1 MHIDAYIL
9 NPQPAQAAATCRA
22 TLLGRNFK
30 LRWSRILPMECLG
43 LSWDK
48 YWIATLKQHYVGI
61 FQVMLA
67 FTAKATAE
75 DVLRQVQKTEKLLN
89 KKGPFPIIWAICFCF
104 HVSVYIDICIFEIIW
119 LYVIYTYIYS
129 FSFQGLASKES
140 VITPFRAYHDVVAI
154 FAPEKT
160 IVETCMATSKKR
172 GKLFPCQSPLW
183 QPPSG
188 FPDVGRW
195 SYDLGQSCTCRAGQ
209 R

>member
-1 MHIDAYIL
+1 MHIDAYSL

-89 KKGPFPIIWAICFCF
+89 KKGPFPMIWAICYCF
-104 HVSVYIDICIFEIIW
+104 HVSVYIDTCICIFKMICMIIYI
-119 LYVIYTYIYS
+119 YVIYTYIYIVS
-129 FSFQGLASKES
+129 LFRVWLVRSPWSHHFG
-140 VITPFRAYHDVVAI
+140 PFTMWSQSSHR
-154 FAPEKT
+154 
-160 IVETCMATSKKR
+160 KK
-172 GKLFPCQSPLW
+172 P
-183 QPPSG
+183 
-188 FPDVGRW
+188 
-195 SYDLGQSCTCRAGQ
+195 
-209 R
+209 